1 MDSTSVYKVSYD
13 GNPEYKGF
21 ESVDRDQIDIEQLI
35 NKQIDVEAADLAGYG
50 GDNEGRKEFKGLSE
64 LRDASDRDALAKI
77 ADQLIR
83 RRNLKTIQSR
93 VAEEYKIL
101 FARQT
106 VFNLNKRGV
115 GMIGYFAES
124 LKNTVWPDQFY
135 WYG

>member
-1 MDSTSVYKVSYD
+1 MDSTSIYNVSYD
-13 GNPEYKGF
+13 GKPEDKGF
-21 ESVDRDQIDIEQLI
+21 ESVDRNQIDIEDAIQ
-35 NKQIDVEAADLAGYG
+35 AAEDKASASRMSGAV
-50 GDNEGRKEFKGLSE
+50 DKM
-64 LRDASDRDALAKI
+64 LRMRI
-77 ADQLIR
+77 E
-83 RRNLKTIQSR
+83 KTIQSR

>member
-1 MDSTSVYKVSYD
+1 MS
-13 GNPEYKGF
+13 
-21 ESVDRDQIDIEQLI
+21 QIDIEQLI
-35 NKQIDVEAADLAGYG
+35 NKQIDVEASDLAGYG
-50 GDNEGRKEFKGLSE
+50 GDNEGRKEFKGLTH
-64 LRDASDRDALAKI
+64 RDTLTEI
-77 ADQLIR
+77 ADQLMR